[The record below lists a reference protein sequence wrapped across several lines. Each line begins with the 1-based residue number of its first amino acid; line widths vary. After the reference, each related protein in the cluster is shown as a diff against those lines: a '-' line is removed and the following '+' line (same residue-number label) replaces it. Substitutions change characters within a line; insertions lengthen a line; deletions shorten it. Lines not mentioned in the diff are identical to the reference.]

1 MQKIIKQKII
11 NNNFEKKTQINQQNT
26 KKISHN
32 TGNYCQRLKAKNNCD
47 KNSKG
52 APQTPTKHLQ
62 PTLAVRCTDPE
73 NSPKRFT

>member
-1 MQKIIKQKII
+1 MQKIIKQKIT
-11 NNNFEKKTQINQQNT
+11 NSNFENKPQKNHQNT

-32 TGNYCQRLKAKNNCD
+32 PGYYCQRLKAKNNCD

-62 PTLAVRCTDPE
+62 PTLAV
-73 NSPKRFT
+73 S